1 MINKELEEILPR
13 LIHYYRRG
21 ELVPFIGAGM
31 SVRYCTGWQ
40 DFVEGLEE
48 AAQPGHP
55 ENIRSLIAQ
64 REAERKQSA
73 SALLKRSKDG
83 VLTEEDLTKALPT
96 YQPSSSDI
104 IRRADLAVSI
114 IRAEGHSKLVE
125 VVRKCLVKDANAELP
140 KQTEALSKIYWPLI
154 ISTNYDDLLAAACT
168 KAPRILGRSPGDCQF
183 VLQSLELNTSP
194 ILWAVQGYL
203 GGQHPNQKVIDFDAT
218 LNEQIVVGHAQYQK
232 VINLQPHFRRA
243 FAEVYRRRVFLFMGS
258 GLEEDYF
265 LNLFSEISLLYGPGH
280 SPSFALMNKCSEAH
294 KSFLLR
300 HLNVKVIDCSH
311 SELPEFLNKFEKR
324 IGSTKESE
332 EKRLF
337 QIAGAA
343 SKQEYLLNSNSDATV
358 SISFMPMPNDCE
370 EGAIAVS
377 IGKEKYTGKD
387 TGKDKAKPKHG
398 SQSFSVLKALQLE
411 QDDWNLLKDSST
423 SSLFQHEKEPRLFGT
438 AARNFEKDTRDLRA
452 IPTAMKQ
459 LIDTCLEKGF
469 SELHCGLIS
478 AGDKTGQHHPVH
490 SYIQMLRGAKTYFKQ
505 GWQKGKATDKETKEK
520 ADKATGKAFSIIVH
534 IVDPDL
540 QHLLMSGKVKTDE
553 LILCDDAKVF
563 VEVKKPEARPETFVM
578 VVDYSMKVSELAR
591 VLGITNGFEAW
602 QICITP
608 SPEKADKDGA
618 LVPLKDELDKS
629 CEQIGVIPGTRLS
642 FTTINKSK

>member
-1 MINKELEEILPR
+1 MMNKELEEILPR

-55 ENIRSLIAQ
+55 ENIRSLISQ
-64 REAERKQSA
+64 REAERKQNA
-73 SALLKRSKDG
+73 SDLLKRSKDG
-83 VLTEEDLTKALPT
+83 VLTEDDLAKSLPS

-114 IRAEGHSKLVE
+114 IRAEGHSRLVE
-125 VVRKCLVKDANAELP
+125 VVRKCLVKDSKAELP

-154 ISTNYDDLLAAACT
+154 ISTNYDDLLAASCS
-168 KAPRILGRSPGDCQF
+168 KAPRILGRSPADCQF

-194 ILWAVQGYL
+194 ILWAVQGFL
-203 GGQHPNQKVIDFDAT
+203 GGQHPSQKAIEFDEN

-280 SPSFALMNKCSEAH
+280 SPSFALMKQCSEAH

-300 HLNVKVIDCSH
+300 HLNVKVIECNH
-311 SELPEFLNKFEKR
+311 YELPEFLTKFENS
-324 IGSTKESE
+324 IGSNKGAAD
-332 EKRLF
+332 KRLF

-343 SKQEYLLNSNSDATV
+343 SKQEYLLNNNSDATL
-358 SISFMPMPNDCE
+358 SISFMAMPNDCE

-377 IGKEKYTGKD
+377 IGKESSEGK
-387 TGKDKAKPKHG
+387 GKNKPKHG
-398 SQSFSVLKALQLE
+398 SQSFSVLKSLQLQ
-411 QDDWNLLKDSST
+411 QDDWKLLKDTST
-423 SSLFQHEKEPRLFGT
+423 ASLFQHEKEPRLFGT

-459 LIDTCLEKGF
+459 LIDTCLERGYY
-469 SELHCGLIS
+469 ELHCGLIS

-490 SYIQMLRGAKTYFKQ
+490 SYIQMLRGAKNYFKQ
-505 GWQKGKATDKETKEK
+505 GWKKGKV
-520 ADKATGKAFSIIVH
+520 ADKPFSIIVH
-534 IVDPDL
+534 IVDADL
-540 QHLLMSGKVKTDE
+540 QNLLMSGKVKTDE

-563 VEVKKPEARPETFVM
+563 VEVKKPEARTETFVM
-578 VVDYSMKVSELAR
+578 VVDYSMKVSELAK
-591 VLGITNGFEAW
+591 VLGITSGFATW

-608 SPEKADKDGA
+608 SPEKSDQDGA

-629 CEQIGVIPGTRLS
+629 CEQIGVIPGSRVS
-642 FTTINKSK
+642 FTTKTSSK